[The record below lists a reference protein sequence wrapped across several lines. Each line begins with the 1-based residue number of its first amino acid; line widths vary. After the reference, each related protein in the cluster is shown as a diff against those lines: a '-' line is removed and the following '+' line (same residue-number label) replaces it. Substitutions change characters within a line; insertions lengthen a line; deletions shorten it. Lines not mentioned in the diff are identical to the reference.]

1 VLHFLALRR
10 ALIMC
15 GVIHRDALLDPDRGY
30 RGHRAEGLDFYIE
43 HVTWKRLPRDLF
55 APFGGFDTAKELREK
70 RGYGVKKP
78 KEIAPSAAAGETG
91 KGEPLLCVLA
101 VLKLVGYK
109 LVALRVFGYWTNTR
123 DC

>member
-1 VLHFLALRR
+1 VLHFLALRG
-10 ALIMC
+10 ALIKC
-15 GVIHRDALLDPDRGY
+15 GVITSRRDALLDPDRGY

-55 APFGGFDTAKELREK
+55 APFGGFDSAKELREK

-78 KEIAPSAAAGETG
+78 KEIAPSAAAGESG

-101 VLKLVGYK
+101 VLKLVG
-109 LVALRVFGYWTNTR
+109 
-123 DC
+123 